1 MFHFS
6 LKNIQFKSPILAASG
21 TFGYGDEV
29 ADLIDVNQLGGIV
42 TKSVTL
48 HPREGNPPPR
58 IAETP
63 SGMLNSIGLANVGVD
78 TFIREKLPL
87 LTSLKIPVFVNIAG
101 STEREYLETLEKL
114 EVSAFAF
121 AGYEINISCP
131 NVKKGGMAFGID
143 PVTTERLTRRLRQ
156 QTDKCLIMKLSPNV
170 TSIETIAVA
179 AEAGGA
185 DALSAINT
193 VVGMGVDIINRTPQL
208 STVTGGLSGA
218 AIKPIA
224 LADVYKISQS
234 VKLPIIGL
242 GGITSFQDVIE
253 FILAGAD
260 LVEVGT
266 INFKQP
272 ASGQIMRKE
281 LENWCRQNKISNLH
295 DLKSG
300 MKQLYKKK

>member
-42 TKSVTL
+42 TQSVTL